1 MFAHL
6 VQARLG
12 AAARIATTAILALLL
27 LVAGWTP
34 ARVLPTLAV
43 AGAAQAT
50 GTLAH
55 QDAATI
61 AWGARATAIEAGTP
75 DGSLDATAPAHQR
88 QANAPCA
95 AIETSQRPV
104 SRGTRQASRHR
115 PRAPPTTV

>member
-12 AAARIATTAILALLL
+12 AAARIATTAFLALLL

-34 ARVLPTLAV
+34 ARVLPTLQA
-43 AGAAQAT
+43 AGAHAS

-55 QDAATI
+55 QDSSAV
-61 AWGARATAIEAGTP
+61 AWGSRATAIEAGTP
-75 DGSLDATAPAHQR
+75 DGSLDASAPDPQRRAFAGTTATATSRQPAR
-88 QANAPCA
+88 AGARLLA
-95 AIETSQRPV
+95 RY
-104 SRGTRQASRHR
+104 R